1 MTMVQYE
8 VGQGPTRMMTWLPLD
23 KRVRV
28 GSVLTLEKE
37 EGRWQ
42 VLQQFDARIELS
54 SINRGWNN
62 NI

>member
-1 MTMVQYE
+1 MTLVQHE
-8 VGQGPTRMMTWLPLD
+8 LGQGSKRMKTWLPLD
-23 KRVRV
+23 KRVKV

-37 EGRWQ
+37 DGCWH
-42 VLQQFDARIELS
+42 VLQTFDARIELS

>member
-1 MTMVQYE
+1 MILQQYE
-8 VGQGPTRMMTWLPLD
+8 LGQGITRMKTWLPLD

-37 EGRWQ
+37 DGRWR
-42 VLQQFDARIELS
+42 VLQAFEARIELS